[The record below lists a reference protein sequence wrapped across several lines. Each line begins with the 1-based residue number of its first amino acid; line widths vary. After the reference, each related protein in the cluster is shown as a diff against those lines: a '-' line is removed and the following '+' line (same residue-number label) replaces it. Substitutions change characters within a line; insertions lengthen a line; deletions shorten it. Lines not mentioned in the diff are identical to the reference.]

1 MQTCALSARPE
12 GHAAVLER
20 RPMFRAPEKYRDV
33 DQIDPG
39 LRTVVQQLLRGD
51 RPWPL
56 FVHGQQGSGKSCAG
70 LCLIDAAGG
79 WFMTLPDLCSMLI
92 AAGKGELQWQAGHKR
107 TVKDIWSSWSAANV
121 VVLDEVGTRQT
132 VSDFQYETFRRA
144 IDEREGKPAVFIAN
158 VDLSAIGRLFDARI
172 ASRLSAGTIVQTEG
186 DRRMRKLR
194 LAE

>member
-1 MQTCALSARPE
+1 MGLDVPGPGRS
-12 GHAAVLER
+12 VLKT
-20 RPMFRAPEKYRDV
+20 MFSRSDHVRGSSVWSLVANP
-33 DQIDPG
+33 PG
-39 LRTVVQQLLRGD
+39 PRY
-51 RPWPL
+51 
-56 FVHGQQGSGKSCAG
+56 
-70 LCLIDAAGG
+70 CL
-79 WFMTLPDLCSMLI
+79 
-92 AAGKGELQWQAGHKR
+92 H
-107 TVKDIWSSWSAANV
+107 SAANV

-132 VSDFQYETFRRA
+132 VSDFQYETFKRA